1 MRTRCER
8 EMPVRRT
15 RDIQPVGR
23 IELFRVAVR
32 RADAEIQQAAG
43 RQLDIPQA
51 GIHGGSPISK
61 LIRTLE
67 SKKLLD
73 GAPDQFRISQQ
84 CAPLIR
90 PFDEKVQPVAD
101 EIVRGFVPG
110 IQYEDSVLYQQLI

>member
-1 MRTRCER
+1 
-8 EMPVRRT
+8 MPVGRT

-43 RQLDIPQA
+43 RQLDTPQS
-51 GIHGGSPISK
+51 GIHGSSPISK

-73 GAPDQFRISQQ
+73 SAADQFRIPQQ
-84 CAPLIR
+84 CAALIR
-90 PFDEKVQPVAD
+90 PAETATVSGLSSLA
-101 EIVRGFVPG
+101 
-110 IQYEDSVLYQQLI
+110 SVMRFFKEGP